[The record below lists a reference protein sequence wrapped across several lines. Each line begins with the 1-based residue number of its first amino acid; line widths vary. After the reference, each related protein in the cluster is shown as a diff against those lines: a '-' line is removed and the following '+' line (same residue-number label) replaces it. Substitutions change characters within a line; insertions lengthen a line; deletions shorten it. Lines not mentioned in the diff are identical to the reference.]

1 MKSRTLRIAAL
12 LICALPTLLLTGC
25 TRIGPGHVGIVVSMA
40 GSDKGVLNQA
50 TSTGWVFYNPMSSNV
65 IEYPTNMQTV
75 IWTKSTDEGKP
86 VDESITFTNKDQLTI
101 NADFSINYSLR
112 ADSAPAFYVKFLA
125 NDISN
130 WSDGYLRSVARN
142 CVNDVAGNYPI
153 EQIMGDNAE
162 FLNKATECIGNIV
175 GPYGINVD
183 KHGFGFIGAPRP
195 PEAVLANINSK
206 IQATQLAMQKQNE
219 LLQVQADAA
228 KQVAAAEGQAKAQ
241 IASATGEA
249 EANRLRTA
257 SITPVIL
264 QNKALDNQ
272 AAAIYRWNGTMPS
285 TVVNSGGAD
294 GGKTILFNIPAG
306 K

>member
-75 IWTKSTDEGKP
+75 VWTKSVDEGNPK
-86 VDESITFTNKDQLTI
+86 DESITFTNKDQLTI
-101 NADFSINYSLR
+101 NADFSINYYLKPE
-112 ADSAPAFYVKFLA
+112 SAPAFYVKFLA

-153 EQIMGDNAE
+153 EQIMGDNGE
-162 FLNKATECIGNIV
+162 FLKKATDCIDSNV
-175 GPYGINVD
+175 GQYGISVD
-183 KHGFGFIGAPRP
+183 KHGFGFVGAPRP
-195 PEAVLANINSK
+195 PEAVLQNINAK
-206 IQATQLAMQKQNE
+206 IQASQIAMQKQNE
-219 LLQVQADAA
+219 LLQVTADAN

-241 IASATGEA
+241 IAAANGES
-249 EANRLRTA
+249 EANRIRTA

-272 AAAIYRWNGTMPS
+272 AAAIYRWNGQMPS
-285 TVVNSGGAD
+285 TVVNSGGD
-294 GGKTILFNIPAG
+294 GGKSLLFNIPAG